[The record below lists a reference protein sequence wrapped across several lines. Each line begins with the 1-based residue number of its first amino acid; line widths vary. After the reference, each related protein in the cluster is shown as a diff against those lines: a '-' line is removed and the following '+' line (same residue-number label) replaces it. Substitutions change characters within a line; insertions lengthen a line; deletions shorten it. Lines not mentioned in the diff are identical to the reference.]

1 MLRMSIAERTQAV
14 GMIRAGTSIRQV
26 AWLFN
31 RRHFSIQ
38 SLWAKYVH
46 TGSVEDLIRL
56 PKRRV
61 IIPLQDIQIVND
73 YLQDRFTEALTTTRN
88 TVGRQNS
95 AIHSQ
100 TVRNHLRAVGLRAN
114 VLFVNKTCFTL
125 RGSGPMRTV
134 W

>member
-14 GMIRAGTSIRQV
+14 GMIGAGTSIRQV

-73 YLQDRFTEALTTTRN
+73 HLQDRFTVDDDT
-88 TVGRQNS
+88 
-95 AIHSQ
+95 
-100 TVRNHLRAVGLRAN
+100 
-114 VLFVNKTCFTL
+114 
-125 RGSGPMRTV
+125 
-134 W
+134 